1 MTDLPQ
7 MDRIDVLKVRL
18 SALKMV
24 HRELDDEIK
33 LLEESPA
40 PDVLAL
46 RRMKKRKLNLKDQI
60 ARLDDEINPD
70 IIA

>member
-33 LLEESPA
+33 LLEDSPA